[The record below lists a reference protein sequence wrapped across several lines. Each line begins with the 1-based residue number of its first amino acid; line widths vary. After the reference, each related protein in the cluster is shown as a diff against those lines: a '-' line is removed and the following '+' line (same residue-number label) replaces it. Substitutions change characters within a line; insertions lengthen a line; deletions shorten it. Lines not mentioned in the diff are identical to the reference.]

1 MGDKSG
7 AYKIFVGKPGRK
19 RQLRGPRCKGEDNIR
34 MELKEIGCESV
45 DCIDL
50 AQDKDKWLVF
60 VNAVIQV

>member
-1 MGDKSG
+1 
-7 AYKIFVGKPGRK
+7 
-19 RQLRGPRCKGEDNIR
+19 

-50 AQDKDKWLVF
+50 AQDKDRWLAF